1 MSDLDALYQSVILDH
16 DRAPRNYG
24 RAEPVTHEAEAY
36 NPLCGDQINV
46 SIALDAGALRQIKFE
61 AQSCAIARA
70 SASLMT
76 EVATG
81 LSVAEAR
88 RLAAELDK
96 LLRGEASAAA
106 SALQALQ
113 GVRRFPTR
121 IRCAKLAWT
130 ALLDAVKDA

>member
-1 MSDLDALYQSVILDH
+1 MSDLDALYQSIILDH

-24 RAEPVTHEAEAY
+24 RAQPVTHAAEAY
-36 NPLCGDQINV
+36 NPLCGDQIAV
-46 SIALDAGALRQIKFE
+46 SVALADGALQQIKFE

-81 LSVAEAR
+81 LTISEAR
-88 RLAAELDK
+88 MLAAELDK
-96 LLRGEASAAA
+96 LLRGEASAAP

-121 IRCAKLAWT
+121 IRCAKLAWK